1 MNPNGY
7 SIILVWSEEDQ
18 AFIAMVPELSG
29 CTAHGET
36 RVETI
41 REAEIA
47 IENWLDTARELGR
60 EIPTPKHYDDY
71 ETQVDQATEE
81 DLKKA
86 LGAVIAE
93 NAPAITE
100 ALAKEI
106 AKGGEEVRAWW
117 KDRTFWWITA
127 HRKQAI
133 ERDPIP
139 AEPKD
144 HGKGRG

>member
-1 MNPNGY
+1 VNPNGY

-36 RVETI
+36 RVEAI

-60 EIPTPKHYDDY
+60 KIPTPKHYDDY
-71 ETQVDQATEE
+71 EARVDQATEE
-81 DLKKA
+81 DFKKA
-86 LGAVIAE
+86 LRAAIAE

-106 AKGGEEVRAWW
+106 AKGGEEVWAWW
-117 KDRTFWWITA
+117 QDRTFWWLTA
-127 HRKQAI
+127 QRKKAI

-144 HGKGRG
+144 Q